1 MECWK
6 FISDADLRVSGILTP
21 SLEVDLYVQTYSDI
35 RNHWVIGGSVKSVSD
50 KYMIE
55 CYVSDYSASG
65 PELADA

>member
-6 FISDADLRVSGILTP
+6 FISDADLSVPGILTP

-35 RNHWVIGGSVKSVSD
+35 RNHRVFRGSVKSVSD

-55 CYVSDYSASG
+55 CYVSDYSLLLQA
-65 PELADA
+65 LN